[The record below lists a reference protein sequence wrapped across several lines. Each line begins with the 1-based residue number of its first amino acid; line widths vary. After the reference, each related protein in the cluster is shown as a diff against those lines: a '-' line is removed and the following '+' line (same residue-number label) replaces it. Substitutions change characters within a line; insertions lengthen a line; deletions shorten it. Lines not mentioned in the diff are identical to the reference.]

1 MIFINIGIAFL
12 GLGATLSAFGGDTW
26 RKGSTSLISRI
37 TFRGWISLVCL
48 VCVFSLGVYKEIQQ
62 RRESEEK
69 EVQRVAL
76 ANENRQQR
84 EKITNLQSQIDESAR
99 GIKQSAESLSDT
111 TEEIG
116 EQQLASIE
124 AAFKLAIK
132 IPRETDSSQGQS
144 EFRKRVLTSPF
155 SEFAKRI
162 YKATTADILNLRSNP
177 DPRGQIISRLEKG
190 SFVRILQEADKWT
203 EVMTPEGRQGW
214 VASEFLGQIKQ

>member
-116 EQQLASIE
+116 EQQLASLE

-144 EFRKRVLTSPF
+144 EFRKLVLTSPF

-177 DPRGQIISRLEKG
+177 DSRGQIISRLAKG
-190 SFVRILQEADKWT
+190 SFVRILQEVDKWT